1 MLLKVT
7 VVALVKSGYMLG
19 NLSDVTLL
27 RSELQWPRKN
37 QIEVRMRWLQTISRK
52 D

>member
-27 RSELQWPRKN
+27 RSELQWLKRKKN
-37 QIEVRMRWLQTISRK
+37 RSK
-52 D
+52 